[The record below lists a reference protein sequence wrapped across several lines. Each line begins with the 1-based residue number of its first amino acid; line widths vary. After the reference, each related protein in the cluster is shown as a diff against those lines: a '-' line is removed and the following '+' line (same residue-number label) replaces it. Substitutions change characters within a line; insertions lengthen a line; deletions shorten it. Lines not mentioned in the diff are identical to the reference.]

1 MSEPA
6 TTSVAALMN
15 DRMVERVKSYRGF
28 VARVAA
34 GAGLPR
40 EDAAELSRTMRALG
54 LPDYAFRRDVRAWA
68 GGGTARGYRLAEL
81 AVLHP
86 HLFDKPEAWVRDR
99 AAAAGR
105 GRG

>member
-6 TTSVAALMN
+6 TLSVAALMN
-15 DRMVERVKSYRGF
+15 DRMVERVKAYRGF

-34 GAGLPR
+34 GVGLPR
-40 EDAAELSRTMRALG
+40 EDAAELSRTMGALG

-86 HLFDKPEAWVRDR
+86 HLFDEPEAWVRDR